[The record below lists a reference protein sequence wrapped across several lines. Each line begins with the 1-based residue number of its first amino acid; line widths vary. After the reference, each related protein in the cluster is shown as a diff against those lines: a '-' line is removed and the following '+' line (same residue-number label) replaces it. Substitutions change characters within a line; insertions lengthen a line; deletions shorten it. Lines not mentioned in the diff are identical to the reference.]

1 MRRARVRRPASRF
14 DQLDLLAALV
24 ACRRK
29 LLTGVSFECRFAVL
43 VILLPAALAGALGCG
58 SGTGPGEPPV
68 ALVGSWAYEAS
79 QVSPASASL
88 EGTLEIERQIGQRME
103 GSLDVIETSAGAGRR
118 LTGLLTGLALDAT
131 TVDFDVAID
140 GVARR
145 HVAEVRGDSL
155 VGAWVEMRTGGASG
169 TFTAA
174 LEAVP

>member
-1 MRRARVRRPASRF
+1 MRRACVRRPASR
-14 DQLDLLAALV
+14 V
-24 ACRRK
+24 ACWRK
-29 LLTGVSFECRFAVL
+29 LLLTSVPFECRFGVL
-43 VILLPAALAGALGCG
+43 VILATATLAGALGCG

-68 ALVGSWAYEAS
+68 ALVGSWTYEAS
-79 QVSPASASL
+79 QVAPASASL

-103 GSLDVIETSAGAGRR
+103 GSLDVIETSAGEGRR